1 MEKINKV
8 LSASVAPPSR
18 SSSASPAL
26 QFAASPA
33 LPLSV
38 GLESR
43 CMVSAPSS
51 PDGVVEREEVS
62 LGSEASDSWM

>member
-1 MEKINKV
+1 MEKISKV

-18 SSSASPAL
+18 SPS
-26 QFAASPA
+26 ASPA